1 MLIEL
6 NDVPIPTWT
15 TDHELSYCEEVAARS
30 KVMVESGT
38 YLGAS
43 ARAMLAANRD
53 LHLWAVDKFMVF
65 GTEQITRLFLH
76 DWIKNG
82 HCEIIV
88 GDSEKAASMLQH
100 MAGKIDAAWLDD
112 GHAKEDLQRDIRC
125 LLPLLRSGGELF
137 GHDWEGNND
146 VAQGVLSMLPK
157 DKLTFPR
164 PRIWSYIKP

>member
-1 MLIEL
+1 MDLRTF
-6 NDVPIPTWT
+6 DIPTWT
-15 TDHELSYCEEVAARS
+15 TKSELGYCVEVAKRS
-30 KVMVESGT
+30 PVMIESGT
-38 YLGAS
+38 YMGAS
-43 ARAMLAANRD
+43 ARAMLAGAYP
-53 LHLWAVDKFMVF
+53 LHLWCVDKFMVF
-65 GTEQITRLFLH
+65 GTEQITRMFLTP
-76 DWIKNG
+76 WIQNSQ
-82 HCEIIV
+82 CEIIV
-88 GDSEKAASMLQH
+88 GDSEKAAEMLQH
-100 MAGKIDAAWLDD
+100 MKGKLDAAWLDD